1 MKKATAD
8 FLAYEFAKA
17 RFTHSNYLL
26 NPQAAREI
34 AQFIQT
40 LSSEFQNNL
49 DDFDESTI
57 ERFKHLSK

>member
-17 RFTHSNYLL
+17 RFVNSDYLL
-26 NPQAAREI
+26 NQQSALEI
-34 AQFIQT
+34 AQFIQK
-40 LSSEFQNNL
+40 LSSEFQNSF
-49 DDFDESTI
+49 DDFDESVI